1 MQENGKFLTAYDLR
15 IGQAITLYGRS
26 IYLYN
31 CDDYTREFY
40 ERASQPQGPA
50 ESYDNDQWTTTLT
63 NKWVPKKDAQ
73 MKDYLEKKLGGGKVN
88 SEKQFLEND
97 RKVLKFYARFEGS
110 PFIVHY
116 FLADDTVEVREVAL
130 PNSGKDP
137 FPVTFRR
144 QKLAKNFALNQP
156 GQTYAENFL
165 KAEELSVGRDLHVF
179 GRYYSLEGCDD
190 FTRDYYLHKFN
201 IVFPPSGAS
210 SSGKEAPK
218 SSTRPFTQTSS
229 SLRTTASARRR
240 TRSATSSASSPSRP
254 RRTSS
259 SGWTSRSACASTP
272 SSPAPSPRTATASSS
287 SPTTSTMTAC
297 RSTSRPPRTPAS
309 GMASSS
315 KEGPTRPTTE
325 RSSSPNT

>member
-1 MQENGKFLTAYDLR
+1 MVSTSHDHFNPKNVARDTSQLYQPDWVALDRHVLRFYGFFKESVVESNRENSRNRKVKLLLYLEDNSISINEEKFENSGIPQGKFLKREKYVLENGKFLTAYDVR

-40 ERASQPQGPA
+40 EKLGQPQGPA
-50 ESYDNDQWTTTLT
+50 EPYEHDQWTSTMT

-97 RKVLKFYARFEGS
+97 RKVLKFYAGFEGS
-110 PFIVHY
+110 PFIIHY
-116 FLADDTVEVREVAL
+116 FLADDTIEIREVAL

-165 KAEELSVGRDLHVF
+165 NAEELRVGGTLFVF
-179 GRYYSLEGCDD
+179 GRVYSIDGCDE
-190 FTRDYYLHKFN
+190 FTRNYYATKFHIN
-201 IVFPPSGAS
+201 FPESKNQNGGQQAQ
-210 SSGKEAPK
+210 K
-218 SSTRPFTQTSS
+218 SSTSQ
-229 SLRTTASARRR
+229 LI
-240 TRSATSSASSPSRP
+240 
-254 RRTSS
+254 
-259 SGWTSRSACASTP
+259 
-272 SSPAPSPRTATASSS
+272 
-287 SPTTSTMTAC
+287 
-297 RSTSRPPRTPAS
+297 
-309 GMASSS
+309 
-315 KEGPTRPTTE
+315 
-325 RSSSPNT
+325 